1 MTTGFEISP
10 EVAGKAASDGVP
22 FGHPDDVLR
31 HPTMSIA
38 EKRALLASWASDARA
53 IPGVPILR
61 QLDDGSVLMVDQ
73 ILRAL
78 TALDDDQKNPG
89 PDGAN
94 RLAQAPFERRL
105 LNRWPSWVRRRR
117 RGGDDDE
124 PPCPAHAAL
133 PRRGGGE
140 QKLRWRRG

>member
-1 MTTGFEISP
+1 MRRMEMTTGFEISP

-78 TALDDDQKNPG
+78 TALDDDQKK
-89 PDGAN
+89 
-94 RLAQAPFERRL
+94 
-105 LNRWPSWVRRRR
+105 SWS
-117 RGGDDDE
+117 
-124 PPCPAHAAL
+124 
-133 PRRGGGE
+133 
-140 QKLRWRRG
+140 